1 MSPAL
6 QISHAPPLVA
16 APHDFPRLPLACL
29 AGVAALAGV
38 GAAFFA
44 GFCGGTAL
52 RLAFVAFFELIC
64 LEQRKANAYTHTV
77 W

>member
-1 MSPAL
+1 M
-6 QISHAPPLVA
+6 
-16 APHDFPRLPLACL
+16 
-29 AGVAALAGV
+29 AGV